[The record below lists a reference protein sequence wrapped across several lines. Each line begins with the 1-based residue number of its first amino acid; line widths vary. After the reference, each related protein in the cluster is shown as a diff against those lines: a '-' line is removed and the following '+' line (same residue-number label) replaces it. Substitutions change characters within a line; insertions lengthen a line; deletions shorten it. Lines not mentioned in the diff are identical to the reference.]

1 MSIQATTTGRRSP
14 FSQNSWG
21 APHLRHGI
29 LFAIAVVLTLTTL
42 SPQTAD
48 AADPTTTG
56 WRDDFDGSGLA
67 ADWGVTNEDTGN
79 YAVADGKLAVTGQAG
94 DTYQAINTAKNIFM
108 VDIPAGDFTAVT
120 KVSAPVAKVF
130 QGAGLIAWKD
140 IDNYVRSGLTFVGS
154 LSPSGIA
161 IENDVETGASFRAVS
176 FTDRPGATSATL
188 RLQRVGGAIT
198 TSYWNDETDAWVTAG
213 SVDVSFDTTQVGLYA
228 LGAQDGTVLA
238 ASFDYFSVDAAQG
251 ADIVPATTFA
261 LKSVGDHPY
270 LVSGGTDL
278 VLTDTPPTASL
289 RLTAEAAGDGAVAI
303 RAKDNGRPVVIADN
317 RLTLGA
323 EGSDPTALRLTD
335 AGGGKLFIRKASDGA
350 SYATEGDNG
359 AITMG
364 DRQDAAR
371 FTLTEVDDN
380 TASLLIDGDGKG
392 ASISDTMFG
401 IFFEDINYAA
411 DGGIYAELVRNRSFE
426 FNSSDRSGFNG
437 LTGWQTLNRSG
448 SGTTATVVD
457 DGERLNSMNR
467 NYLKLD
473 AAAAGDG
480 VRNTSFNNGVA
491 VKKDA
496 TYTASVWARSA
507 TAQDLT
513 LRVEN
518 NDNTAVAATMKIAI
532 DGSDTWKKYDVEVTA
547 TETTDAGRYAVLA
560 GAASTIRLDMVSFVP
575 EDRWVGPVNGK
586 SVLRKDLAEKVADM
600 KPSFV
605 RFPGGCVT
613 NVGTFRSYEESNYTD
628 RKRTYQWKET
638 IGPIEERPTNWNFW
652 GYNQSYGIG
661 YLEYFEL
668 AEDLGA
674 EPLPVLSVGANGC
687 GGAGLAEMHDPDQ
700 IARWVDDTVDL
711 IEFANG
717 GTDTEWGAKRAALG
731 HPEPF
736 DMKMIGLGNEE
747 NTTTFEANFPAFRD
761 AVKAKYPDMQI
772 ISNSGPDSSG
782 ARFDT
787 LWDFNREQKVDMVD
801 EHYYRDPSWFLANN
815 HRYDTYDRN
824 GPKVFLGE
832 YASRGNTFANALS
845 EASYMTALQRNAD
858 VVRLASY
865 APLLANESNVQW
877 TPDAIWFDNDESW
890 ASANWEVQ
898 KMFGNNVGDEV
909 VPSSFDGAV
918 NQPEDISGGVF
929 LSTWS
934 TAAEYDN
941 LTVKSNETGDTLFSD
956 TFDDASKWS
965 PQSGTWAATGGKY
978 VQSSTSVNDA
988 RSIVTGAYSKDWSN
1002 YTLELD
1008 ATKQAGAEG
1017 FLVGFGAKATN
1028 DFYWWNIGGWGNT
1041 RSVLQKASG
1050 GAASEVKALEGKSLT
1065 TGQTYRV
1072 KIVVEGHTI
1081 SLYLDGELQMTYD
1094 ESASTEKLFQVV
1106 TRDRLSGDLVAKVV
1120 NTSTKPVRTAVDI
1133 SDVGVKGVGT
1143 VTQLTASSLSDTN
1156 TKSNP
1161 TKVVPVTTTRSGL
1174 SDAFTYEFPASS
1186 VTFLRMET
1194 VDAEAPVVSSLE
1206 LAGDSSRGNYA
1217 DPVTV
1222 NVEATDDRAVDH
1234 LEVSVDGGAFAS
1246 KDGASASFEVA
1257 GNGVHTVA
1265 VRAVDSS
1272 GNVGEIRPVT
1282 FTIDATAPVSKAVV
1296 DAEARTVTITAADSG
1311 AGLERIEYRVGTGEW
1326 STYTEPLTVG
1336 DEETTV
1342 EFRAV
1347 DRLGNVE
1354 VPNTSIVPAKG
1365 QPLAATVTAF
1375 TLSST
1380 AVKVGDKVTATVRVK
1395 ATSGIPTGEV
1405 SILSGSTLLG
1415 SGVLANGQ
1423 LTLSLKAVAI
1433 GIGTR
1438 TLVARYAG
1446 NAEFA
1451 ASEDSAGITVSKATS
1466 RTKASISATTITR
1479 SQNAKMSVLVSARPS
1494 TPLAGTATVRVYRNG
1509 KLVTERTVRVS
1520 PTGRASITLPRL
1532 SRRDSYTLRVKYSG
1546 SPTVLGSSA
1555 ASMYLRVK

>member
-1 MSIQATTTGRRSP
+1 MSTQTSTTGRRS
-14 FSQNSWG
+14 
-21 APHLRHGI
+21 LRHGV
-29 LFAIAVVLTLTTL
+29 LLVIAGLLTLTML

-56 WRDDFDGSGLA
+56 WRDDFDGSTLG
-67 ADWGVTNEDTGN
+67 ADWDVTNEDAGN

-94 DTYQAINTAKNIFM
+94 DTYQDINTAKNIFM
-108 VDIPAGDFTAVT
+108 VDIPAGDFTAVA
-120 KVSAPVAKVF
+120 KVSAPVAKVY

-161 IENDVETGASFRAVS
+161 IENDVETGASFRAAS

-188 RLQRVGGAIT
+188 QLKRVGNTIT

-213 SVDVSFDTTQVGLYA
+213 SVDVAFDTTQVGLYA
-228 LGAQDGTVLA
+228 LGAQDGTALP

-251 ADIVPATTFA
+251 DDIVPDTTFA
-261 LKSVGDHPY
+261 LKSTGDKPY
-270 LVSGGTDL
+270 LISDGTDL
-278 VLTDTPPTASL
+278 TLSDTPPTASL
-289 RLTAEAAGDGAVAI
+289 RLTAESAGDGAANL
-303 RAKDNGRPVVIADN
+303 RTKDGGLPVVIADD
-317 RLTLGA
+317 RLTLGSA
-323 EGSDPTALRLTD
+323 GDDPTALRLTD
-335 AGGGKLFIRKASDGA
+335 AGGGKLFIRSSDGDA
-350 SYATEGDNG
+350 YATEGDNG
-359 AITMG
+359 TIQMG
-364 DRQDAAR
+364 ERQDAAR

-380 TASLLIDGDGKG
+380 IAALQIDGDGKG

-411 DGGIYAELVRNRSFE
+411 DGGLYAELVRNRSFE

-437 LTGWQTLNRSG
+437 LTGWETLNRSG
-448 SGTTATVVD
+448 SGTTATVLN
-457 DGERLNSMNR
+457 DGERLNAMNR

-480 VRNTSFNNGVA
+480 VRNISFNNGVA
-491 VKKDA
+491 VKNGD
-496 TYTASVWARSA
+496 TYTASIWARST
-507 TAQDLT
+507 TAQELT

-518 NDNTAVAATMKIAI
+518 SGNTAVAATAKVAV
-532 DGSDTWKKYDVEVTA
+532 DGSDVWKKYDVEVTA
-547 TETTDAGRYAVLA
+547 TATTDAGRYAVLA

-600 KPSFV
+600 RPSFV

-613 NVGTFRSYEESNYTD
+613 NVGTFKSYEESNYTD

-638 IGPIEERPTNWNFW
+638 IGPIEQRPTNWNFW

-687 GGAGLAEMHDPDQ
+687 GGAGLAEMHDPTQ

-731 HPEPF
+731 HPKPF
-736 DMKMIGLGNEE
+736 DLKMIGLGNEE
-747 NTTTFEANFPAFRD
+747 NTTTFEANFPQFRD
-761 AVKAKYPDMQI
+761 AIKAKYPDMKI

-787 LWDFNREQKVDMVD
+787 LWNFNRAQKVDLVD

-815 HRYDTYDRN
+815 HRYDTYDRS

-890 ASANWEVQ
+890 SSANWEVQ

-909 VPSSFDGAV
+909 VPSTFDGAV

-934 TAAEYDN
+934 TAAAYDN
-941 LTVKSNETGDTLFSD
+941 LTVKANDTGDTLFSD
-956 TFDDASKWS
+956 TFDDGSKWS

-988 RSIVTGAYSKDWSN
+988 RSIVTGAYAKDWSN

-1008 ATKQAGAEG
+1008 ATKQSGAEG

-1050 GAASEVKALEGKSLT
+1050 GAASEVKALENKSLV
-1065 TGQTYRV
+1065 TGQTYHI

-1081 SLYLDGELQMTYD
+1081 KLYLDGELQMTYD
-1094 ESASTEKLFQVV
+1094 EAASTEKLFQVV
-1106 TRDRLSGDLVAKVV
+1106 TRDKKSGDLVAKVV
-1120 NTSTKPVRTAVDI
+1120 NTSTKPVRTAVDV
-1133 SDVGVKGVGT
+1133 SDVGIKGAGK
-1143 VTQLTASSLSDTN
+1143 VTQLTASSLTDTN
-1156 TKSNP
+1156 SKSNP
-1161 TKVVPVTTTRSGL
+1161 TKVVPVTTTLNGL
-1174 SDAFTYEFPASS
+1174 SDSFTYEFPASS

-1194 VDAEAPVVSSLE
+1194 VDAEAPVVTSLE
-1206 LAGDSSRGNYA
+1206 LEGDSVRGNYA

-1222 NVEATDDRAVDH
+1222 KVEAQDDRKVDH
-1234 LEVSVDGGAFAS
+1234 VEVSVDGGGFTS

-1272 GNVGEIRPVT
+1272 GNVGETRPVT
-1282 FTIDATAPVSKAVV
+1282 FTIDATPPVSKAVV
-1296 DAEARTVTITAADSG
+1296 DEEARTVTITAADSG
-1311 AGLERIEYRVGTGEW
+1311 AGLDHIEYRVGTSGEW
-1326 STYTEPLTVG
+1326 STYAEPVTVG

-1342 EFRAV
+1342 QFRAL
-1347 DRLGNVE
+1347 DKLGNVE
-1354 VPNTSIVPAKG
+1354 AANTSTVPAKG
-1365 QPLAATVTAF
+1365 KQLVATVTAL
-1375 TLSST
+1375 TLSSN
-1380 AVKVGDKVTATVRVK
+1380 AVKVGGKVTATVRVK
-1395 ATSGIPTGEV
+1395 ATSGVPTGDV

-1415 SGVLANGQ
+1415 SGALANGQ
-1423 LTLSLKAVAI
+1423 LVISLKAASI
-1433 GIGTR
+1433 GVGTK

-1446 NAEFA
+1446 DADFA
-1451 ASEDSAGITVSKATS
+1451 GSEDSAVVTVSKASS
-1466 RTKASISATTITR
+1466 RTKASVSPTTVTR
-1479 SQNAKMSVLVSARPS
+1479 SQHAKVSVQVAASPTTTLG
-1494 TPLAGTATVRVYRNG
+1494 GTATVKVYRDG
-1509 KLVTERTVRVS
+1509 KFVTERTVQVS
-1520 PTGRASITLPRL
+1520 STGRAGITLPRL
-1532 SRRDSYTLRVKYSG
+1532 SRRDTYVLRVKYAG

-1555 ASMYLRVK
+1555 ASAYLRVR